1 MSAKVTKDEVTATM
15 SEGSSTMTLKAPR
28 RRDNSYKVVMAD
40 TPSSPNTVAL
50 NQDGRDYSYFAKVK
64 VGSQDQDMYMM
75 LDTGG
80 VNTWLFS
87 SDCKSTACSL
97 HNTFGEEASS
107 SLETSD
113 EDWHVGY
120 GTGTVSG
127 VVGTDNITIGDVDVR
142 LPIGLAS
149 EASDDFRSYPM
160 DGIIG
165 LGRAEE
171 GSFGQPTFMD
181 QVKKEKVLDSNI
193 IGFSFSRSSDDEKNG
208 AVTIGGV
215 DKSRYSGDISY
226 TDTTGSVSHWRIPLD
241 DASVDGDACH
251 FSDRTAIIDTGTSYM
266 LLPPDDAKTLHD
278 HIPGAEASGKE
289 TFVLPC
295 DSTVDLQLTFSGVSY
310 SISHKD
316 YIGDKASGSMCLST
330 IVSHQMF
337 GDDEWL
343 VGDVFLK
350 NVYTVFDYDKNRI
363 GFATKSSSSSPSA
376 SSSSSSD
383 SSTETADS
391 DSKDSEDNGS
401 STTDSPSSPS
411 SMLGVLFLF

>member
-1 MSAKVTKDEVTATM
+1 MGAEVTKDEVTATM
-15 SEGSSTMTLKAPR
+15 SEGSSDMSLKAPQ

-50 NQDGRDYSYFAKVK
+50 NQDGRDYSYFAKIK

-87 SDCKSTACSL
+87 ADCKSTACSL
-97 HNTFGEEASS
+97 HNTFGEKESS

-127 VVGTDNITIGDVDVR
+127 VVGTDNITIGDVDVW
-142 LPIGLAS
+142 LPIGLADT
-149 EASDDFRSYPM
+149 ASDDFRSYPM

-193 IGFSFSRSSDDEKNG
+193 IGFTFSRSSDDEKDG

-215 DKSRYSGDISY
+215 DKSRYSGDIAY

-241 DASVDGDACH
+241 DVSVDGHACR

-278 HIPGAEASGKE
+278 LIPGAQESGKQ

-316 YIGDKASGSMCLST
+316 YIGDKATGSMCLST
-330 IVSHQMF
+330 IVAHQMF

-350 NVYTVFDYDKNRI
+350 NVYTVFDYDEDRI
-363 GFATKSSSSSPSA
+363 GFATKA
-376 SSSSSSD
+376 SSSSSSSSS
-383 SSTETADS
+383 SSTASPTKTSDS
-391 DSKDSEDNGS
+391 DSSDSDDKGS
-401 STTDSPSSPS
+401 DTSDSPSSPS
-411 SMLGVLFLF
+411 SMLGVMFLF